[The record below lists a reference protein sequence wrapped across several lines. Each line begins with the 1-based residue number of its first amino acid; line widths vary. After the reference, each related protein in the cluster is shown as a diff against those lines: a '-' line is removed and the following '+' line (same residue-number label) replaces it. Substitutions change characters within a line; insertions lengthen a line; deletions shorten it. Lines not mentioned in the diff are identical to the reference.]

1 MKEDEIINE
10 ENSEE
15 RRDIYPP
22 FVYTFGRPPKY
33 TVKQVAEKF
42 AEYVEWMNA
51 HPYEIETIEKGM
63 TEKGIINKRKVERR
77 ARLLT
82 VQGFVSFIGMTR
94 EWWKELDNAKTQDFL
109 PLKAKI
115 TDFIEKEQLSGASA
129 GLFKENIVSR
139 LLGLKDKQEIEATG
153 NGVTIVVKNDEEA
166 AKISNIGNIG
176 V

>member
-1 MKEDEIINE
+1 
-10 ENSEE
+10 
-15 RRDIYPP
+15 
-22 FVYTFGRPPKY
+22 
-33 TVKQVAEKF
+33 
-42 AEYVEWMNA
+42 
-51 HPYEIETIEKGM
+51 M
-63 TEKGIINKRKVERR
+63 TEKGIINKRKIERR
-77 ARLLT
+77 SRLLT
-82 VQGFVSFIGMTR
+82 LQGFVSFIGMTR
-94 EWWKELDNAKTQDFL
+94 EWWKEFDNAKTQDFL